1 MSKAKMDISQF
12 IENSLSDF
20 PDKVSS
26 VIFTPACNYSCPACY
41 AKKVISNKS
50 NIKEEEVFS
59 YLESRKKWIDGVVIC
74 GGEPT
79 LQKDLREFIKKI
91 KGKGFYTKLDT
102 NGSNPEV
109 LELLLSDGYVDYLA
123 MDVKGPKHIYSD
135 IIGKKEDLAKLE
147 KSMRLASKFPDY
159 EFRTTVS
166 PIIRINESKGFYWEF
181 LSPDEAEDMAKW
193 IAETTESSSKHYL
206 QQFFPKS
213 KDEMID
219 ERLSKEMIG
228 EKETPAALMHNIQ
241 AKIIKYLPNS
251 KIR

>member
-1 MSKAKMDISQF
+1 MDISQF

-20 PDKVSS
+20 PGRTSS

-41 AKKVISNKS
+41 AKRVISNKS
-50 NIKEEEVFS
+50 EIKEEEIFS
-59 YLESRKKWIDGVVIC
+59 YIESRKKWIEGVVIC

-91 KGKGFYTKLDT
+91 KERGFYTKLDT

-109 LELLLSDGYVDYLA
+109 LEMLLSDGYVDYLA
-123 MDVKGPKHIYSD
+123 MDVKGPKHLYSN

-159 EFRTTVS
+159 EFRTTIS
-166 PIIRINESKGFYWEF
+166 PIIRINGSKGFYWEF
-181 LSPDEAEDMAKW
+181 LSLDEAEEMAKW

-206 QQFFPKS
+206 QQFFSKS
-213 KDEMID
+213 KDKMMD

-228 EKETPAALMHNIQ
+228 EQETPRILIDNIH